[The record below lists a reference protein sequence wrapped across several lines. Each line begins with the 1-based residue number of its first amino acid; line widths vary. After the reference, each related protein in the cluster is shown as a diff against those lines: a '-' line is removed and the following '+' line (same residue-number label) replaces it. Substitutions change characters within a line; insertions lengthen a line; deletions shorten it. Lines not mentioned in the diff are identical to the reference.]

1 MNLDLNNKTALVC
14 GASQGLGLA
23 VAKELALLGANVIAL
38 SRSEEKLKAA
48 VATLHAGPGQ
58 QHSYIAADTS
68 LPGDVKEKVSAYL
81 SKNNTIHILV
91 NNTGGPPSG
100 PMIKTNADDLE
111 TAFRSHLVTSH
122 TLVQLVFEGM
132 KQAGYGRIVNV
143 VSTSVKQPIN
153 GLGISNTVRAAVA
166 NWAKTL
172 ANEIGGYG
180 ITVNNVLPGFTRT
193 DRLDY
198 LFGKQAEN
206 AGTTPEEITRQ
217 TLALIPAKRLGE
229 PEEFAAAVAFLCS
242 PAASYINGINL
253 PVDGG
258 RTNGL

>member
-1 MNLDLNNKTALVC
+1 MNLHLTNKTALVC

-23 VAKELALLGANVIAL
+23 VAKELAFLGANVIVLA
-38 SRSEEKLKAA
+38 RNADKLQAA
-48 VATLHAGPGQ
+48 VALLHNDGNQ

-68 LPGDVKEKVSAYL
+68 NPADVKEKVGAYIAG
-81 SKNNTIHILV
+81 NPIHILV

-100 PMIKTNADDLE
+100 PMINTKAEDLE
-111 TAFRSHLVTSH
+111 TAFRSHLITSH

-132 KQAGYGRIVNV
+132 KQAGYGRIINI

-153 GLGISNTVRAAVA
+153 GLGISNSVRAAVA
-166 NWAKTL
+166 NWGKTL
-172 ANEIGGYG
+172 ANEIGGFG
-180 ITVNNVLPGFTRT
+180 ITVNNVLPGLTKT

-198 LFGKQAEN
+198 LFGKQAEQ
-206 AGTTPEEITRQ
+206 AGITVDEMAKQ
-217 TLALIPAKRLGE
+217 SAASVPAKRLGE
-229 PEEFAAAVAFLCS
+229 PSEFAAVVAFLCS

-258 RTNGL
+258 KTGGL